1 MEKAVDY
8 SLENPF
14 AQSEKLLD
22 GVTAVQIGSALGP
35 RTEIYCGID
44 YSVEQKLQWIRDKNI
59 EPVFQ
64 LNKNETAEVIV
75 KGVIFPSAY
84 IEICHLSYIVP
95 RRMTRVRFKLDKIKG
110 KVIFELPMNDRS
122 T

>member
-1 MEKAVDY
+1 M
-8 SLENPF
+8 
-14 AQSEKLLD
+14 
-22 GVTAVQIGSALGP
+22 TAVQIGSALGP

-64 LNKNETAEVIV
+64 LDKNETAEVIV

-84 IEICHLSYIVP
+84 IETCHLSYIVP
-95 RRMTRVRFKLDKIKG
+95 RWMTRVRFKLDKIKG
-110 KVIFELPMNDRS
+110 KVISELLMNDRS